1 MFTDEIKCVKVK
13 ILREVVGRNFT
24 LKALVTG
31 ATGFIGAPL
40 VRHLVAQN
48 LSVRVLCRPTSQKKV
63 ISGLPIH
70 FFTGDIQ
77 DPNCLR
83 EAASGCDCV
92 FHLASHTKNW
102 ARDSKTFYDIN
113 VQGTENILEAS
124 RQARVKR
131 VVLTSS
137 SVTFGPS
144 HGDPVDENH
153 HRTEDFFTDY
163 ERCKSLAEQVIYRFI
178 SNDFSV
184 VTVNPTRVFGPG
196 LLTEANA
203 VTKMIQLYIQGK
215 WRTVLGDGRSIGN
228 YVYVKDV
235 VQGLWLAFLKGKPG
249 EKYILGG
256 ENLSYLEFF
265 RTLADVCG
273 KSRLMLHIP
282 PWMALTVSHI
292 ESAKAKW
299 LGLYPLI
306 TPPWVRTFLA
316 DWAFSSEKAQ
326 KELGYRITPFRT
338 ALKKTVE
345 WLTQPSKLSGEET
358 HESIVKHSESHPAL

>member
-1 MFTDEIKCVKVK
+1 M
-13 ILREVVGRNFT
+13 
-24 LKALVTG
+24 TG
-31 ATGFIGAPL
+31 ATGFIGASL

-48 LSVRVLCRPTSQKKV
+48 LSVRVLCRPTSRKDV
-63 ISGLPIH
+63 ISDIPVH
-70 FFTGDIQ
+70 FYTGDIQ

-92 FHLASHTKNW
+92 FHLAGHTKNW
-102 ARDSKTFYDIN
+102 ARDSKTSYDIN
-113 VQGTENILEAS
+113 VQGTHNILEAC
-124 RQARVKR
+124 RQAHVKR

-144 HGDPVDENH
+144 HRDPVDENH

-163 ERCKSLAEQVIYRFI
+163 ERYKFLAEQLI
-178 SNDFSV
+178 SKYISSDFSV

-203 VTKMIQLYIQGK
+203 VTKMIQLYFQGK
-215 WRTVLGDGRSIGN
+215 WRIILGDGRSVGN
-228 YVYVKDV
+228 YAYVEDV
-235 VQGLWLAFLKGKPG
+235 VQGLWLALLEGRSG

-256 ENLSYLEFF
+256 ENLSYNDFF
-265 RTLADVCG
+265 KTLADVCG

-282 PWMALTVSHI
+282 YWMALAVSHI
-292 ESAKAKW
+292 ESTKARL

-316 DWAFSSEKAQ
+316 DWAFSSEKARR
-326 KELGYRITPFRT
+326 ELGYRITPFRT
-338 ALKKTVE
+338 ALKKTVD
-345 WLTQPSKLSGEET
+345 WLTQPPNHTGEEI
-358 HESIVKHSESHPAL
+358 HESTIKHSESKRTLQV